1 MENAMGAA
9 EAIDFR
15 RLGAE
20 VEAEVDGDFA
30 VLEESGVNVGHVA
43 AVFPAE
49 DAAAG
54 EDALGRLVDAEHEH
68 HAADK
73 MNEKIAGDSR
83 AVFLPAAPTC
93 EMLRRHVGIPGV
105 WGLGALPGSPTQ
117 RSRRASEGRR

>member
-1 MENAMGAA
+1 MFLVPFFYVFLAHSAGETGGVIAGRFVLAGLRIVGECELGDLENALRAA

-30 VLEESGVNVGHVA
+30 VLEESGVNVGDVW

-54 EDALGRLVDAEHEH
+54 EDGLGRLGDVEPEHNS
-68 HAADK
+68 ADK
-73 MNEKIAGDSR
+73 LNGKIAG
-83 AVFLPAAPTC
+83 
-93 EMLRRHVGIPGV
+93 
-105 WGLGALPGSPTQ
+105 GS
-117 RSRRASEGRR
+117 